1 MRGMKGDYMKRL
13 TRSCLFAVV
22 AVLFSLQ
29 LQAQDV
35 VGGALSTQV
44 VFGQIGGYTIL
55 NLDTPFNADGNI
67 STLTARFTYFSG
79 ATACAAGDTFK
90 VRVFRA
96 NTGNGYQLVAER
108 GPFNDANGYV
118 TVPLSPAITVKR
130 GDVLG
135 IALFGPGQC
144 GMTGFYGS
152 QNHLVQMNGDYT
164 SGPSAFSVDVPG
176 STMNFRAASGP
187 AALVGTL
194 PGAGVTGG
202 AAGSS
207 FNTSLNVTN
216 PSADAVTL
224 TFAYRAIGAGPDT
237 APITA
242 TLAVPASAS
251 KSPNLTDLMSI
262 SGVGSIDIYSTGAT
276 PIVNAHV
283 YNTSSA
289 GTNGFTEPMV
299 PPTAV
304 GHEFDR
310 LWLTIPGDLTAYR
323 MNIGVRTFANGAT
336 MNCVVWSA
344 NGTAAI
350 GVTKSY
356 AANATSLEA
365 LQTFFNND
373 SRALSAGGS
382 IQCTTSTDVKDD
394 VILYDTVTDNHTND
408 SAIFLA
414 EKH

>member
-1 MRGMKGDYMKRL
+1 MGDFMKRYSKSWL
-13 TRSCLFAVV
+13 LALA
-22 AVLFSLQ
+22 AVLFSIHAH
-29 LQAQDV
+29 AQDV
-35 VGGALSTQV
+35 VGGTLSTQLS
-44 VFGQIGGYTIL
+44 FGQIGGYTVL
-55 NLDTPFNADGNI
+55 NLDTPFNADGSI
-67 STLTARFTYFSG
+67 TTLTARFTYFGG

-90 VRVFRA
+90 VRVFRP

-108 GPFNDANGYV
+108 GPFTESNGYV
-118 TVPLSPAITVKR
+118 TVPLSPAIAVKR

-144 GMTGFYGS
+144 GLTGYYGS
-152 QNHLVQMNGDYT
+152 QNHLVQMNGDYS
-164 SGPSAFSVDVPG
+164 SGAPAFAVDVPG
-176 STMNFRAASGP
+176 STMNFRAASGS

-194 PGAGVTGG
+194 PGAGVTTG

-242 TLAVPASAS
+242 TLAVPAAAS

-262 SGVGSIDIYSTGAT
+262 NGVGSIDVYSTGAT
-276 PIVNAHV
+276 PIVNARI
-283 YNTSSA
+283 YNTSST

-310 LWLTIPGDLTAYR
+310 LWLTIPGDLTNLR
-323 MNIGVRTFANGAT
+323 MNIGVRTFADGAT

-350 GVTKSY
+350 GVTKTY
-356 AANATSLEA
+356 AANATSLEP
-365 LQTFFNND
+365 LQAFFNND
-373 SRALSAGGS
+373 TRALSPGGS
-382 IQCTTSTDVKDD
+382 IQCTTTTDVKNDL
-394 VILYDTVTDNHTND
+394 ILYDTVTDNHTND
-408 SAIFLA
+408 SAMFIA